1 MVFLNHGETK
11 AVAGAARNGLRAKLA
26 RVRLA
31 REIFD
36 GRYLPG
42 ESVQLSEIAAKYQLD
57 GDSVLTILAELSFR
71 KARGSQRLR
80 NRELV
85 RIAVCDLVVLTEH
98 RSNRT
103 GDEDD
108 TTQFDLL
115 QR

>member
-1 MVFLNHGETK
+1 MVLLNHGETK

-57 GDSVLTILAELSFR
+57 GDSVLTIFAELQTLGMVTLSGKSSAIVHSPNSKR
-71 KARGSQRLR
+71 DARSL
-80 NRELV
+80 
-85 RIAVCDLVVLTEH
+85 
-98 RSNRT
+98 
-103 GDEDD
+103 
-108 TTQFDLL
+108 
-115 QR
+115 